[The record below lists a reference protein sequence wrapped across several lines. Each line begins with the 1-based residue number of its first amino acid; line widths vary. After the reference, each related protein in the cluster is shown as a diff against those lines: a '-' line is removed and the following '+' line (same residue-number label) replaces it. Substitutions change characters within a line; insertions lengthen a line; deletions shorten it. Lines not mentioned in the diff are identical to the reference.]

1 MRVSA
6 IVEARMGSKRLPG
19 KVMMKVGNIPLVAWV
34 LQRCYLSNLVDTLV
48 VACPDT
54 PLDRALSEWVRG
66 NTPAKVITGS
76 ENDVLGRVLKAA
88 RKTNTDII
96 VEITGDC
103 PLIDPEIIDTCVGYY
118 ICGDWDFVGNVGP
131 ETWPQGMSV
140 RVFSTDTLAK
150 VNEEVKGDEREAYW
164 REHVS
169 PWIYDRADTPY
180 KCLNLTAP
188 DDCTAPQLNLSV
200 DTRDDLKRVRG
211 VIEALATANPGFN
224 VKEVLQ
230 YLMALPGY
238 EQLADPV
245 IWKESSLWQ
254 PS

>member
-6 IVEARMGSKRLPG
+6 IIEARMGSKRLPG
-19 KVMMKVGNIPLVAWV
+19 KMMMKVGHVPLIAWP
-34 LQRCYLSNLVDTLV
+34 LQRCYLSQLVDTLV

-54 PLDRALSEWVRG
+54 PLDRALSEWVSG
-66 NTPAKVITGS
+66 NTPAKVVLGS
-76 ENDVLGRVLKAA
+76 EDDVMSRVLKAA
-88 RKTNTDII
+88 RKTKTDVI

-103 PLIDPEIIDTCVGYY
+103 PLIDPEIIDMAAGYY
-118 ICGDWDFVGNVGP
+118 ICGDWDFVGNVSP

-140 RVFSTDTLAK
+140 RVFSTEALARA
-150 VNEEVKGDEREAYW
+150 NEEVKGDPQEAHW

-169 PWIYDRADTPY
+169 PWFYRQDTPY

-200 DTRDDLKRVRG
+200 DTREDLQRARG
-211 VIEALATANPGFN
+211 VIEALATGNPGFN

-245 IWKESSLWQ
+245 IWKESNLWQ